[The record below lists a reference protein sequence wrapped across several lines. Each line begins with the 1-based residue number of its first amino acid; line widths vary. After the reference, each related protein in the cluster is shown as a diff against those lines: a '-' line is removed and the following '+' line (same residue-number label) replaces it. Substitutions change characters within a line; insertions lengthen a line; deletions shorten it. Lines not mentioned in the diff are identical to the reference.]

1 LFLIL
6 VKKRERETFIVRAFR
21 TVHIKEECASERE
34 RERERRERRERD
46 REKRERRERE
56 KSRNRK
62 EREFFDVDP
71 AKNSIAHTHTLLIKK
86 DDRRSSGGTRSDK
99 TDESSHRNVRAA
111 AASTGVRLRGVRAET
126 SAWGNGSANRAFE
139 FRLSVSAV

>member
-1 LFLIL
+1 MFLIL

-21 TVHIKEECASERE
+21 TVHVKDECASERE
-34 RERERRERRERD
+34 REEREEIRVREEREKRRERRVEIER
-46 REKRERRERE
+46 K
-56 KSRNRK
+56 
-62 EREFFDVDP
+62 REFFDVDP
-71 AKNSIAHTHTLLIKK
+71 AKNSFNCTRTLLIKK
-86 DDRRSSGGTRSDK
+86 DDRRSGGGTRSDK

>member
-1 LFLIL
+1 
-6 VKKRERETFIVRAFR
+6 VRE
-21 TVHIKEECASERE
+21 SE
-34 RERERRERRERD
+34 
-46 REKRERRERE
+46 REKRERREREKREREERE

-71 AKNSIAHTHTLLIKK
+71 AKNSFNCTRTLLIKK
-86 DDRRSSGGTRSDK
+86 DDRRSGGGTRSDK

>member
-1 LFLIL
+1 
-6 VKKRERETFIVRAFR
+6 VREREREKREKRDKRETREKR
-21 TVHIKEECASERE
+21 ERE
-34 RERERRERRERD
+34 RERERARPCRKERRENF
-46 REKRERRERE
+46 
-56 KSRNRK
+56 STSIPRK
-62 EREFFDVDP
+62 
-71 AKNSIAHTHTLLIKK
+71 IQLHTHTLLIKK